1 MKKCK
6 CNGFNREFQVR
17 DFCIQQFPFIAED
30 FDALTTYELL
40 SKVIC
45 FLREMG
51 VQVEELTKA
60 FIELSD
66 DFDKLYEYVMDYFDN
81 LDVQEEI
88 NNKLDEMADN
98 GELEKIFARFKSFD
112 GQTLSML
119 RVLTRNIEKNEYG
132 ATYWQ
137 MQSMC
142 MPDPDTIIY
151 GLCNMNTRGTT
162 DGLLVRQSLSTGA
175 ILQETV
181 SPIAGHMNGMCIYK
195 GELVI
200 TPSPMFTSEGV
211 GYHSHEIHFYNP
223 NTFEY
228 LRTIRVP
235 DEVNV
240 NGVATDGE
248 RLFVLH
254 GAANSAY
261 VCDAETGDCTFLF
274 KFERSTFQKYLE
286 LGQGFWYYQGKFLR
300 PYGRP
305 AYIMVHDDE
314 GKILHNYMLPF
325 VNHGVYVGELEC
337 LCDIPGTTDF
347 LLGCHV
353 KCNNLDN
360 SSNVNIFR
368 CNFQESFASDI
379 LYNDF
384 GITQGRTTNLYVDRN
399 ANGIMPNGT
408 SVHPF
413 LTIQDAIDAVRQNE
427 YKAVNIRIKGSGKYT
442 VQAQCVSTP
451 MIIEAMD
458 GVEVELED
466 ALFTFCNT
474 LHLRDIHF
482 TCKERNNPLY
492 ISNINMVR
500 LENCTFTQTKEYP
513 AIRTEYI
520 NDFYPGDCTTTGG
533 TYALEAVRTQ
543 IHGRVVGSD
552 YSIKNYYLGAFTY
565 FDNAPPY
572 TMSQELTS
580 STFELGTNTS
590 KLNGLSAYYN
600 ENPVTTGTLNLDTM
614 DSYPNKLVIEFE
626 YGGYTFIGELP
637 IYRWTNLNNRYY
649 TYSLLTNNTYVTF
662 SIGISFSSGVITIE
676 TNRKKVA
683 DGNIENATSES
694 TSSEFLGIRR
704 VFAFYN

>member
-98 GELEKIFARFKSFD
+98 GELEKIFSRFKAFD

-151 GLCNMNTRGTT
+151 GLCNINTHGTT

-195 GELVI
+195 GDLVV

-223 NTFEY
+223 NTFEF
-228 LRTIRVP
+228 LRTVRVP
-235 DEVNV
+235 DDVNV
-240 NGVATDGE
+240 NGVTTDGE

-254 GAANSAY
+254 GQQNSVY
-261 VCDAETGDCTFLF
+261 ECNAETGECTFMF
-274 KFERSTFQKYLE
+274 KFERSTFQEYLK

-337 LCDIPGTTDF
+337 VCDIPGTSDF

-408 SVHPF
+408 TVHPF
-413 LTIQDAIDAVRQNE
+413 LTLQDAIDAVRQNE

-442 VQAQCVSTP
+442 VQAQCIGTP

-466 ALFTFCNT
+466 GLFTFCNT

-482 TCKERNNPLY
+482 TCKKRNNPLY

-500 LENCTFTQTKEYP
+500 LENCTFTQEKEFP
-513 AIRTEYI
+513 AIRAEYI
-520 NDFYPGDCTTTGG
+520 GDLYPGDCTTTGG
-533 TYALEAVRTQ
+533 TYAIEAVRTQ
-543 IHGRVVGSD
+543 IHGRVIGSG
-552 YSIKNYYLGAFTY
+552 YSIKNYYIGAFTY
-565 FDNAPPY
+565 LDINSLH
-572 TMSQELTS
+572 TMNTV
-580 STFELGTNTS
+580 NTS
-590 KLNGLSAYYN
+590 NDIELSTPTSKVNGASVFYS
-600 ENPVTTGTLNLDTM
+600 ESPICTGTAELALM
-614 DSYPNKLVIEFE
+614 DSGPTYLILEFQ
-626 YGGYTFIGELP
+626 YAGYTFTDVFP
-637 IYRWTNLNNRYY
+637 VPRLNNLDNRYFNH
-649 TYSLLTNNTYVTF
+649 TLLVNTGVKEFQMGLSLTNGNLV
-662 SIGISFSSGVITIE
+662 IE
-676 TNRKKVA
+676 TNRRVM
-683 DGNIENATSES
+683 DGSTVENATEES
-694 TSSEFLGIRR
+694 TYQEFMGLKR